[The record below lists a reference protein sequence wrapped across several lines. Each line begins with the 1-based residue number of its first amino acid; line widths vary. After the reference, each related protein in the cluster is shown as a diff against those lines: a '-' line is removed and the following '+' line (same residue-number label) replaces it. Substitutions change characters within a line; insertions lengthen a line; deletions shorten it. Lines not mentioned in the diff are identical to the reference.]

1 MKKINLAIIGYGG
14 MGSYHGDLV
23 STLENYHI
31 TGIYDIDGAR
41 YEVAKEKG
49 IETAYA
55 FTSKEAVA
63 ADKNTDTVLI
73 ATPNDMHLPYVKY
86 FAQAGKNIICEKPVA
101 LSSDEYAEMLEITRK
116 CGVTFM
122 VHQNRRWDKD
132 FLIVKR
138 IYEENTV
145 GKLWRVESRVQGA
158 NGIPGDWRKFKE
170 TGGGMML
177 DWGVHLID
185 QFVYMIG
192 ELPESVYAD
201 FSYDLG
207 FEVDDAFKLQL
218 RYKNGLRAEITV
230 DTNCFCPLPRWMVYG
245 ENGTAVVKNWELEG
259 EIVKPVYAKDLKI
272 AGITAGNGFT
282 RTMAYRSAESVVRQ
296 PLPQVSVEDRPF
308 YKEFYDVA
316 VGGKEPMIKS
326 DQVMAV
332 MKIMEAAKRSSDTG
346 EVVKVKY

>member
-1 MKKINLAIIGYGG
+1 MKKINLAIVGYGG
-14 MGSYHGDLV
+14 MGSYHGDLIK
-23 STLENYHI
+23 TLDNYNI
-31 TGIYDIDGAR
+31 TGIYDIDETR
-41 YEVAKEKG
+41 YAVAKEHG

-55 FTSKEAVA
+55 FRSKEDIA
-63 ADKNTDTVLI
+63 ADKATDTVLI

-86 FAQAGKNIICEKPVA
+86 FAQAGKNVICEKPVA
-101 LSSDEYAEMLEITRK
+101 LSSEEYAEMLEVTER
-116 CGVTFM
+116 CGVVFM

-132 FLIVKR
+132 FLTIKR

-185 QFVYMIG
+185 QFVYMIT
-192 ELPESVYAD
+192 ERPESVYAD

-218 RYKNGLRAEITV
+218 RYKNGLRVEITV
-230 DTNCFCPLPRWMVYG
+230 DTNCFCPLPRWVVYG
-245 ENGTAVVKNWELEG
+245 ENGTAVVKNWALEG
-259 EIVKPVYAKDLKI
+259 EVVKPVYAKDLKI

-282 RTMAYRSAESVVRQ
+282 RTMAYRSAESVEKEA
-296 PLPQVSVEDRPF
+296 LPEVNVPALPF
-308 YKEFYDVA
+308 YKEFYDVVTGVKA
-316 VGGKEPMIKS
+316 PMIKS
-326 DQVMAV
+326 DEVMAV
-332 MKIMEAAKRSSDTG
+332 MKIMEAAKLSSDTG
-346 EVVKVKY
+346 KVVKVIY

>member
-1 MKKINLAIIGYGG
+1 MKKINLAIVGYGG
-14 MGSYHGDLV
+14 MGSYHGDLIK
-23 STLENYHI
+23 TLDNYNI
-31 TGIYDIDGAR
+31 TGIYDIDETR
-41 YEVAKEKG
+41 YAVAKEHG

-55 FTSKEAVA
+55 FRSKEDIA
-63 ADKNTDTVLI
+63 ADKATDTVLI

-86 FAQAGKNIICEKPVA
+86 FAQAGKNVICEKPVA
-101 LSSDEYAEMLEITRK
+101 LSSEEYAEMLEVTER
-116 CGVTFM
+116 CGVVLM

-132 FLIVKR
+132 FLTIKR

-185 QFVYMIG
+185 QFVYMIT
-192 ELPESVYAD
+192 ERPESVYAD

-218 RYKNGLRAEITV
+218 RYKNGLRVEITV
-230 DTNCFCPLPRWMVYG
+230 DTNCFCPLPRWVVYG
-245 ENGTAVVKNWELEG
+245 ENGTAVVKNWALEG
-259 EIVKPVYAKDLKI
+259 EVVKPVYAKDLKI

-282 RTMAYRSAESVVRQ
+282 RTMAYRSAESVEKEA
-296 PLPQVSVEDRPF
+296 LPEVNVPALPF
-308 YKEFYDVA
+308 YKEFYDVVTGVKA
-316 VGGKEPMIKS
+316 PMIKS
-326 DQVMAV
+326 DEVMAV
-332 MKIMEAAKRSSDTG
+332 MKIMEAAKLSSDTG
-346 EVVKVKY
+346 KVVKVIY